1 MARPKRGEPGAD
13 QAAKKWRATMLEKY
27 GGQEGLTRKM
37 QAIGAKGGK
46 LSTTGG
52 FASDKVG
59 ADGMTGRERAHVAGK
74 KGGSISRRT
83 GVKNGHSR
91 NSDRDIEVAERIL
104 EEESGRD

>member
-59 ADGMTGRERAHVAGK
+59 ADGMTGRQRSIICGRIGGRKSKRGK
-74 KGGSISRRT
+74 KVRNDDTRINEST
-83 GVKNGHSR
+83 NPGV
-91 NSDRDIEVAERIL
+91 
-104 EEESGRD
+104 